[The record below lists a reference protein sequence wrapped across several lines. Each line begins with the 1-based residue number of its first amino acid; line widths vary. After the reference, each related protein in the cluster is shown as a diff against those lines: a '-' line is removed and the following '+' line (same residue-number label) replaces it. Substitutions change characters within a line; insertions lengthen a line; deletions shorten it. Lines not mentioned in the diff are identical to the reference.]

1 MLTPSLVLYTLSGVR
16 SSSRLTPITESTIE
30 KVTMTHALNEQ
41 IRNDESGHSEE

>member
-16 SSSRLTPITESTIE
+16 SSSSTPITESTIE